1 MSYIKNIKFNY
12 FQVLNNYTNGEGN
25 PTAFSMT
32 DWADTIDKKTL
43 LKKHIELSKCL
54 AKIEYISHFEISDI
68 WKVRLHRLAEYNIPQ
83 TSKNGEDAE
92 DVELQEDEYLG
103 YDCNLIYDETNG
115 IAMIQR
121 SKYSLSIERIEELLN
136 KTSFLKD
143 RFITIKPIMNSN
155 NINKLIQNGKK
166 IEISFA
172 NITNAIPETK
182 SPLASII
189 NSFFKLKGVAGNVT
203 IGVGR
208 GKDVQVVKENNKEK
222 IIKTERFLGKKE
234 TIQLI
239 DDIRSNP
246 DIVTRGIVTL
256 RDEEDTNVE
265 VVDLFDD
272 VFIDIIQFQLEQRKT
287 LGIEYVMN
295 EMIQTYEEKKGKI
308 LISLKSDK

>member
-1 MSYIKNIKFNY
+1 MAYTKNIKFHY
-12 FQVLNNYTNGEGN
+12 FQVLNNYTTDSKN
-25 PTAFSMT
+25 PTVFSMT
-32 DWADTIDKKTL
+32 DWADSIDKNSF
-43 LKKHIELSKCL
+43 LKKHLELSKCW
-54 AKIEYISHFEISDI
+54 AKIEYIEHIETSNI

-83 TSKNGEDAE
+83 TSRNGEDAE
-92 DVELQEDEYLG
+92 DVELKEDEYLG
-103 YDCNLIYDETNG
+103 YDCNLIYDESNG

-121 SKYSLSIERIEELLN
+121 SKYSLSIERIEELIN

-143 RFITIKPIMNSN
+143 RFISLKPIMNNN

-182 SPLASII
+182 SPLSSII
-189 NSFFKLKGVAGNVT
+189 NSFFKLKGVAGNIT

-208 GKDVQVVKENNKEK
+208 GKDIQVIKEKNKEK
-222 IIKTERFLGKKE
+222 KIKTERFLNKKE

-239 DDIRSNP
+239 DDIKSNP

-256 RDEEDTNVE
+256 RDEEDTSVE
-265 VVDLFDD
+265 VIDLFDD

-287 LGIEYVMN
+287 LGIGYVMD
-295 EMIQTYEEKKGKI
+295 EMIQKYEEKKGKI
-308 LISLKSDK
+308 LISLKPNK